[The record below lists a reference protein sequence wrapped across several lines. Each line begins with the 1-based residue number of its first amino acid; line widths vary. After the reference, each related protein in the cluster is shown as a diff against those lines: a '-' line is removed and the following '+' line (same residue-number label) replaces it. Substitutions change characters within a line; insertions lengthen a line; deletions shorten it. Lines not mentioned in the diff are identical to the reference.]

1 MVVGKGEECSSWV
14 LIQEG
19 GRHKNRVGGRVT
31 DRVSTSFTCF
41 VYIYDA
47 FGASHACRPFWE
59 FRGKRR
65 SMNKVLD
72 GGSLG

>member
-14 LIQEG
+14 LIKEG

-41 VYIYDA
+41 GGWAYGNPEVELFAGDFA
-47 FGASHACRPFWE
+47 FELGMVHSHYLVR
-59 FRGKRR
+59 
-65 SMNKVLD
+65 
-72 GGSLG
+72 